1 MSVSADIPA
10 STDLL
15 GKIVTDLQEN
25 IAIGSDSISGTL
37 KYVTGYTGFS
47 GDVSEQSGNY
57 LALKCDGIPDADEVT
72 FELVGG
78 TVGHPVVLDSDRLIV
93 VRITNTESQYIV
105 FTAKK
110 SGITISKTLYLTG
123 LTLATA

>member
-15 GKIVTDLQEN
+15 GKIVTDLQSD
-25 IAIGSDSISGTL
+25 IVIGSDSISGTL
-37 KYVTGYTGFS
+37 NYVTGYTGFS

-57 LALKCDGIPDADEVT
+57 LALKCDGIPEADEVT

-78 TVGHPVVLDSDRLIV
+78 TVGHPVALDSDRLIV
-93 VRITNTESQYIV
+93 VRITDTESQYIIV
-105 FTAKK
+105 TAKK
-110 SGITISKTLYLTG
+110 SGIEISKTLYLTG
-123 LTLATA
+123 LTLATS